1 MNTKSILIFLVVNL
15 VFYVKSESL
24 NGQQMVSLDKLVL
37 SILLDPEYQ
46 ALEDEEKLIILN
58 HVYKILEYRV

>member
-1 MNTKSILIFLVVNL
+1 MNTKSILIFLLINL
-15 VFYVKSESL
+15 VFYVKSESF

-37 SILLDPEYQ
+37 GILLDPEYQ
-46 ALEDEEKLIILN
+46 ALEDEQKLIILN